1 MLPEGWANLV
11 ALMDGEPDPD
21 PLTRTQRLCG
31 LCLTATAVEGVAL
44 GISTNGHR
52 STVWATDAVSDRL
65 EDLQVEFSEGPCFE
79 ALRDGWPV
87 LVADLVTGTEH
98 RWPWFTPA
106 AVETGAR
113 AFFVIP
119 LQVGAIRLGVL
130 SLYRTRA
137 GELDPE
143 QFRDALVLAEA
154 ASLLLT
160 LRDTQHTAEAFVWAV
175 GDRSRFHAEVHQA
188 VGVLIVQLDLDA
200 RDAFARL
207 CAHAYVTGRPIGDV
221 AVDLVAGR
229 LRLERN

>member
-11 ALMDGEPDPD
+11 ALLDGEPDPD
-21 PLTRTQRLCG
+21 PLTRTQRLCA
-31 LCLTATAVEGVAL
+31 LCLQATAVEGVAL
-44 GISTNGHR
+44 GIKSNGHR

-65 EDLQVEFSEGPCFE
+65 EDLQIEFSEGPCVE

-87 LVADLVTGTEH
+87 LVDDLAAGNER

-113 AFFVIP
+113 GFFVLP
-119 LQVGAIRLGVL
+119 LQIGAIRLGVL
-130 SLYRTRA
+130 SLYRTSA
-137 GELDPE
+137 GELHPE

-154 ASLLLT
+154 AGLLLT
-160 LRDTQHTAEAFVWAV
+160 LADTPDTAGAFVWAV
-175 GDRSRFHAEVHQA
+175 GDQSRFHAEVHQA

-207 CAHAYVTGRPIGDV
+207 CAHAYVTGRSIGDV
-221 AVDLVAGR
+221 AVELVAGQ
-229 LRLERN
+229 LRLERD